1 MLLWTLASEI
11 VTGLNCEASSSAVR
25 SGLLANSIV
34 SELITRQ
41 TLLEAWNLC
50 IHANWQVKTD
60 ERMIHW
66 CRCQTSHLAMQH
78 LRATALWNKWLD
90 ISFPTSNN
98 YPSIL
103 ILLAQQILKGKK
115 KQKKRT
121 KKWRNRAKEYI
132 LLIIIQWSAY
142 KKFPACKLGAAVGF
156 ERRHGVRWNGGGR
169 AVHFPVPIGSS
180 TLSTDHTDN
189 FLSDVHEPIIAWKD
203 TAQKQ
208 EYWLKFEVPSGSN
221 FCEKPTV
228 ATTISITGSCNKEH
242 VRGSSWFFGSMT
254 KLQ

>member
-1 MLLWTLASEI
+1 MPE
-11 VTGLNCEASSSAVR
+11 
-25 SGLLANSIV
+25 
-34 SELITRQ
+34 ITRSVESLYSCQ
-41 TLLEAWNLC
+41 LTSE
-50 IHANWQVKTD
+50 NWWKNDTD
-60 ERMIHW
+60 W
-66 CRCQTSHLAMQH
+66 WGCPASHLAMQH
-78 LRATALWNKWLD
+78 LRASSSLKQMTQYFFSYVKQLPLYINN
-90 ISFPTSNN
+90 TSTTHFE
-98 YPSIL
+98 
-103 ILLAQQILKGKK
+103 GKK
-115 KQKKRT
+115 EAEKKRT

-142 KKFPACKLGAAVGF
+142 KKIPACKLGAAVGF

-169 AVHFPVPIGSS
+169 AVYFPVPIGSS